1 MDREELKAIV
11 AQMLRE
17 LAPAQTPP
25 SPPPVKGA
33 ETAPEAPPDDG
44 VLPDLTTVDLRAQYL
59 VPNAAHGAEFRALKA
74 KTPARLGL
82 GRCGARY
89 PTASLLRFRADHAAA
104 QDSVFSLVPERFWEE
119 NHYPFVQTMCKSK
132 DEYLTRP
139 DLGRRFDEKNQAVLR
154 DLLAGQRVVLAVGD
168 GLSSAAVQAN
178 APDCCA
184 AIRQG
189 LQAQGIELGP
199 VPFIQ
204 FCRVGAGDHIGDLT
218 DCEVICLLVGERRLP
233 DLPPAHG
240 HCGVL
245 PHRRVEHPPAGRVR
259 RGGRGAHRLAPRP
272 HSGAEGLRHRPAGG
286 RRMTGAPV
294 PVRVLCA
301 RTIANVSPGLSRALS
316 LDPGQ
321 NSIALLA
328 TDCDDVTYLAL
339 DEATKAANVSVVYGR
354 SLYAGAGNAPTPL
367 TGEVIGLLAGPT
379 PADARSGLAAALAF
393 LQDGPRFR
401 EAENGVFY
409 LAHCAARTGTYLSRA
424 AHIPAGQ
431 PLAYLIA
438 PPVPALL
445 GLDAALKAAGV
456 ELAEFY
462 APPTETNYAGAL
474 LTGTRSACLAACI
487 AFAGAVCE
495 AAARPLEAEGTR
507 RNDHGI

>member
-1 MDREELKAIV
+1 
-11 AQMLRE
+11 
-17 LAPAQTPP
+17 
-25 SPPPVKGA
+25 
-33 ETAPEAPPDDG
+33 
-44 VLPDLTTVDLRAQYL
+44 
-59 VPNAAHGAEFRALKA
+59 
-74 KTPARLGL
+74 
-82 GRCGARY
+82 
-89 PTASLLRFRADHAAA
+89 
-104 QDSVFSLVPERFWEE
+104 
-119 NHYPFVQTMCKSK
+119 
-132 DEYLTRP
+132 
-139 DLGRRFDEKNQAVLR
+139 
-154 DLLAGQRVVLAVGD
+154 
-168 GLSSAAVQAN
+168 
-178 APDCCA
+178 
-184 AIRQG
+184 
-189 LQAQGIELGP
+189 
-199 VPFIQ
+199 
-204 FCRVGAGDHIGDLT
+204 
-218 DCEVICLLVGERRLP
+218 
-233 DLPPAHG
+233 
-240 HCGVL
+240 
-245 PHRRVEHPPAGRVR
+245 
-259 RGGRGAHRLAPRP
+259 
-272 HSGAEGLRHRPAGG
+272 
-286 RRMTGAPV
+286 MTGAPV

-379 PADARSGLAAALAF
+379 PADARSDPVMTPYESGLAAALAF

-401 EAENGVFY
+401 EAENGVVY

-462 APPTETNYAGAL
+462 APPTETNFAGAL
-474 LTGTRSACLAACI
+474 LTGTRSACLAACT

>member
-25 SPPPVKGA
+25 SPPPSRARRPPRKPRRT
-33 ETAPEAPPDDG
+33 TACFPTSQRSICGRSISSRTRPTARNSAPSRQRPPPA
-44 VLPDLTTVDLRAQYL
+44 LAS
-59 VPNAAHGAEFRALKA
+59 AAA
-74 KTPARLGL
+74 ARS
-82 GRCGARY
+82 Y

-218 DCEVICLLVGERRLP
+218 DCEVICLLVGERPGLVTNESMSAYLTYRP
-233 DLPPAHG
+233 HTGIAESCRTVVSNIHRQ
-240 HCGVL
+240 GVSA
-245 PHRRVEHPPAGRVR
+245 VEA
-259 RGGRGAHRLAPRP
+259 GAHIASLIGRILAQKA
-272 HSGAEGLRHRPAGG
+272 SGISLRED
-286 RRMTGAPV
+286 GA
-294 PVRVLCA
+294 
-301 RTIANVSPGLSRALS
+301 
-316 LDPGQ
+316 
-321 NSIALLA
+321 
-328 TDCDDVTYLAL
+328 
-339 DEATKAANVSVVYGR
+339 
-354 SLYAGAGNAPTPL
+354 
-367 TGEVIGLLAGPT
+367 
-379 PADARSGLAAALAF
+379 
-393 LQDGPRFR
+393 
-401 EAENGVFY
+401 
-409 LAHCAARTGTYLSRA
+409 
-424 AHIPAGQ
+424 
-431 PLAYLIA
+431 
-438 PPVPALL
+438 
-445 GLDAALKAAGV
+445 
-456 ELAEFY
+456 
-462 APPTETNYAGAL
+462 
-474 LTGTRSACLAACI
+474 
-487 AFAGAVCE
+487 
-495 AAARPLEAEGTR
+495 
-507 RNDHGI
+507 

>member
-33 ETAPEAPPDDG
+33 ETETPPDDG

-189 LQAQGIELGP
+189 LQAQGHVRLVLQAVALLDARDALVVGMDDRARGAPRFGRLAGGQLLHDVAQDLDVARRLVLLDLVLLPLALGH
-199 VPFIQ
+199 Q
-204 FCRVGAGDHIGDLT
+204 ERYHERGDQQGDHD
-218 DCEVICLLVGERRLP
+218 
-233 DLPPAHG
+233 
-240 HCGVL
+240 
-245 PHRRVEHPPAGRVR
+245 
-259 RGGRGAHRLAPRP
+259 
-272 HSGAEGLRHRPAGG
+272 
-286 RRMTGAPV
+286 
-294 PVRVLCA
+294 
-301 RTIANVSPGLSRALS
+301 
-316 LDPGQ
+316 
-321 NSIALLA
+321 
-328 TDCDDVTYLAL
+328 
-339 DEATKAANVSVVYGR
+339 
-354 SLYAGAGNAPTPL
+354 
-367 TGEVIGLLAGPT
+367 
-379 PADARSGLAAALAF
+379 
-393 LQDGPRFR
+393 
-401 EAENGVFY
+401 
-409 LAHCAARTGTYLSRA
+409 
-424 AHIPAGQ
+424 
-431 PLAYLIA
+431 
-438 PPVPALL
+438 
-445 GLDAALKAAGV
+445 DAA
-456 ELAEFY
+456 
-462 APPTETNYAGAL
+462 
-474 LTGTRSACLAACI
+474 C
-487 AFAGAVCE
+487 
-495 AAARPLEAEGTR
+495 
-507 RNDHGI
+507 

>member
-1 MDREELKAIV
+1 
-11 AQMLRE
+11 
-17 LAPAQTPP
+17 
-25 SPPPVKGA
+25 
-33 ETAPEAPPDDG
+33 
-44 VLPDLTTVDLRAQYL
+44 
-59 VPNAAHGAEFRALKA
+59 
-74 KTPARLGL
+74 
-82 GRCGARY
+82 
-89 PTASLLRFRADHAAA
+89 
-104 QDSVFSLVPERFWEE
+104 
-119 NHYPFVQTMCKSK
+119 
-132 DEYLTRP
+132 
-139 DLGRRFDEKNQAVLR
+139 
-154 DLLAGQRVVLAVGD
+154 
-168 GLSSAAVQAN
+168 
-178 APDCCA
+178 
-184 AIRQG
+184 
-189 LQAQGIELGP
+189 
-199 VPFIQ
+199 
-204 FCRVGAGDHIGDLT
+204 
-218 DCEVICLLVGERRLP
+218 
-233 DLPPAHG
+233 
-240 HCGVL
+240 
-245 PHRRVEHPPAGRVR
+245 
-259 RGGRGAHRLAPRP
+259 
-272 HSGAEGLRHRPAGG
+272 
-286 RRMTGAPV
+286 MTGAPI

-328 TDCDDVTYLAL
+328 TDCDDVTHLAL

-367 TGEVIGLLAGPT
+367 TGEVVGILAGPT

-393 LQDGPRFR
+393 LQNGPRFR

-462 APPTETNYAGAL
+462 APPTETNFAGAL
-474 LTGTRSACLAACI
+474 LTGTRSACLAACT
-487 AFAGAVCE
+487 AFAEAVCE
-495 AAARPLEAEGTR
+495 TAARPQEAEGTR

>member
-1 MDREELKAIV
+1 
-11 AQMLRE
+11 
-17 LAPAQTPP
+17 
-25 SPPPVKGA
+25 
-33 ETAPEAPPDDG
+33 
-44 VLPDLTTVDLRAQYL
+44 
-59 VPNAAHGAEFRALKA
+59 
-74 KTPARLGL
+74 
-82 GRCGARY
+82 
-89 PTASLLRFRADHAAA
+89 
-104 QDSVFSLVPERFWEE
+104 
-119 NHYPFVQTMCKSK
+119 
-132 DEYLTRP
+132 
-139 DLGRRFDEKNQAVLR
+139 
-154 DLLAGQRVVLAVGD
+154 
-168 GLSSAAVQAN
+168 
-178 APDCCA
+178 
-184 AIRQG
+184 
-189 LQAQGIELGP
+189 
-199 VPFIQ
+199 
-204 FCRVGAGDHIGDLT
+204 
-218 DCEVICLLVGERRLP
+218 
-233 DLPPAHG
+233 
-240 HCGVL
+240 
-245 PHRRVEHPPAGRVR
+245 
-259 RGGRGAHRLAPRP
+259 
-272 HSGAEGLRHRPAGG
+272 
-286 RRMTGAPV
+286 MTGAPV

-367 TGEVIGLLAGPT
+367 TGEVVGILAGPT
-379 PADARSGLAAALAF
+379 PADVRSGLAAALAF

-401 EAENGVFY
+401 EAENGVVY
-409 LAHCAARTGTYLSRA
+409 LAQCAARTGTYLSRA

-462 APPTETNYAGAL
+462 APPTETNFAGAL
-474 LTGTRSACLAACI
+474 LTGTRSACLAACT
-487 AFAGAVCE
+487 AFAEAVCE

>member
-1 MDREELKAIV
+1 
-11 AQMLRE
+11 
-17 LAPAQTPP
+17 
-25 SPPPVKGA
+25 
-33 ETAPEAPPDDG
+33 
-44 VLPDLTTVDLRAQYL
+44 
-59 VPNAAHGAEFRALKA
+59 
-74 KTPARLGL
+74 
-82 GRCGARY
+82 
-89 PTASLLRFRADHAAA
+89 
-104 QDSVFSLVPERFWEE
+104 
-119 NHYPFVQTMCKSK
+119 
-132 DEYLTRP
+132 
-139 DLGRRFDEKNQAVLR
+139 
-154 DLLAGQRVVLAVGD
+154 
-168 GLSSAAVQAN
+168 
-178 APDCCA
+178 
-184 AIRQG
+184 
-189 LQAQGIELGP
+189 
-199 VPFIQ
+199 
-204 FCRVGAGDHIGDLT
+204 
-218 DCEVICLLVGERRLP
+218 
-233 DLPPAHG
+233 
-240 HCGVL
+240 
-245 PHRRVEHPPAGRVR
+245 
-259 RGGRGAHRLAPRP
+259 
-272 HSGAEGLRHRPAGG
+272 
-286 RRMTGAPV
+286 MTGAPV

-301 RTIANVSPGLSRALS
+301 RTIANVSPGLARALS

-367 TGEVIGLLAGPT
+367 TGEVIGLHAGPT
-379 PADARSGLAAALAF
+379 PAAALAF

-462 APPTETNYAGAL
+462 APPTETNFAGAL
-474 LTGTRSACLAACI
+474 LTGTRSACLAACT

-495 AAARPLEAEGTR
+495 TAARPQEAEGTR

>member
-1 MDREELKAIV
+1 
-11 AQMLRE
+11 
-17 LAPAQTPP
+17 
-25 SPPPVKGA
+25 
-33 ETAPEAPPDDG
+33 
-44 VLPDLTTVDLRAQYL
+44 
-59 VPNAAHGAEFRALKA
+59 
-74 KTPARLGL
+74 
-82 GRCGARY
+82 
-89 PTASLLRFRADHAAA
+89 
-104 QDSVFSLVPERFWEE
+104 
-119 NHYPFVQTMCKSK
+119 
-132 DEYLTRP
+132 
-139 DLGRRFDEKNQAVLR
+139 
-154 DLLAGQRVVLAVGD
+154 
-168 GLSSAAVQAN
+168 
-178 APDCCA
+178 
-184 AIRQG
+184 
-189 LQAQGIELGP
+189 
-199 VPFIQ
+199 
-204 FCRVGAGDHIGDLT
+204 
-218 DCEVICLLVGERRLP
+218 
-233 DLPPAHG
+233 
-240 HCGVL
+240 
-245 PHRRVEHPPAGRVR
+245 
-259 RGGRGAHRLAPRP
+259 
-272 HSGAEGLRHRPAGG
+272 
-286 RRMTGAPV
+286 MTGAPV

-367 TGEVIGLLAGPT
+367 TGEVVGILAGPT
-379 PADARSGLAAALAF
+379 PADVRSGLAAALAF

-401 EAENGVFY
+401 EAENGVVY
-409 LAHCAARTGTYLSRA
+409 LAHCTARTGTYLSRA

-462 APPTETNYAGAL
+462 APPTETNFAGAL
-474 LTGTRSACLAACI
+474 LTGTRSACLAACT
-487 AFAGAVCE
+487 AFAEAVCE